1 MMQFNLGHYA
11 ERFKDKSV
19 AEIRAE
25 RDALYQAI
33 LEYEIKGP
41 DPDDWLVCPPPEG
54 VYQQEL
60 RYLAEISQ
68 LLASKVES

>member
-1 MMQFNLGHYA
+1 MIKLNLGGYA
-11 ERFKDKSV
+11 ERFKDKSI

-25 RDALYQAI
+25 RDELYQAI
-33 LEYEIKGP
+33 LEYEMKGP
-41 DPDDWLVCPPPEG
+41 EPDDWLVCPSPEV

-60 RYLAEISQ
+60 KYLADICQ

>member
-41 DPDDWLVCPPPEG
+41 DPDDWLVCPPPEV